1 MHSEQR
7 RRERS
12 FYTMD
17 PIKIAADLGH
27 RPVPAPPAQRH
38 RQAQRGGFMES
49 VIADAK
55 AAQLRR
61 NPSADV
67 SDFDAAMGVG
77 EADVSRI
84 SAGCADTGWAEGEDD
99 TWSQAVCMFSALEK
113 DLLSPVV
120 DGIHTPGAVSDGALL
135 HFHREVSQELDRRLR
150 SR

>member
-1 MHSEQR
+1 MHSDQR

-27 RPVPAPPAQRH
+27 NPVAPSPVHRPRH
-38 RQAQRGGFMES
+38 AHRGSFMES
-49 VIADAK
+49 VITDAK

-61 NPSADV
+61 DPSADV
-67 SDFDAAMGVG
+67 RDFDSALGVG
-77 EADVSRI
+77 EADMSRVSA
-84 SAGCADTGWAEGEDD
+84 SCSDTGWAEGDDD
-99 TWSQAVCMFSALEK
+99 TWSQAVGMFNALEK

-120 DGIHTPGAVSDGALL
+120 DGIHTAGAISDSALL

>member
-1 MHSEQR
+1 MHSQQR

-27 RPVPAPPAQRH
+27 SPAAPTAVHKSKRPQH
-38 RQAQRGGFMES
+38 GGFMGS

-61 NPSADV
+61 NPTADV
-67 SDFDAAMGVG
+67 SDFDTALGVG
-77 EADVSRI
+77 EADVSRV
-84 SAGCADTGWAEGEDD
+84 SASCSDTGWAEGDDD
-99 TWSQAVCMFSALEK
+99 TWSQAICMFSALEK
-113 DLLSPVV
+113 DLFSPVV
-120 DGIHTPGAVSDGALL
+120 DGIHTPGAVSDTALL

>member
-1 MHSEQR
+1 MHSDHR

-27 RPVPAPPAQRH
+27 GPAAPTPVHRMKHARH
-38 RQAQRGGFMES
+38 GGFMVS
-49 VIADAK
+49 VITDAK

-61 NPSADV
+61 DPSADV
-67 SDFDAAMGVG
+67 TDFDAALGVG
-77 EADVSRI
+77 EADVSRM
-84 SAGCADTGWAEGEDD
+84 SASCSDTGWAEGDDD
-99 TWSQAVCMFSALEK
+99 TWSQAVGMFNDLEK

-120 DGIHTPGAVSDGALL
+120 DGIHTPGAVSDAALL